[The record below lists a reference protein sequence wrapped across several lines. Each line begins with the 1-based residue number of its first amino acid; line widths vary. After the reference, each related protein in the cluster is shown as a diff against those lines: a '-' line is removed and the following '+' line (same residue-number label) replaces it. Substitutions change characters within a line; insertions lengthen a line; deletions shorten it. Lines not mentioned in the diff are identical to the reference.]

1 MLTDYA
7 KYLENIRNGL
17 IQCGVVF
24 PQIDDMESPDY
35 NALFHAGEK
44 LSEIMY
50 FYKIM
55 VCSGNIEGMFL
66 PLDKSY
72 RGTVRAE
79 AFSEFEEDILPYLKE
94 QFGDEESNSFSLES
108 ICDVD
113 GVVDSVEDEP
123 EVWVNEDVSAED
135 TLIEVSD
142 LFDDDEDDSSIDM
155 KFEASGRKLWGTD
168 NDELIK
174 PRERFFRPDREDR
187 KSARHKVDQVK
198 SVDRHLEYVSNGMNL
213 FGSVIK
219 KEQSSEDTAE
229 YVAHGV
235 NLFSLKSPEGTPFK
249 SSSEEYLSD
258 NQDTWVDEAEE
269 EQDYSESVFD
279 DQDSWVED
287 SEDDQD
293 VWVDESEDG
302 QDVWVEE
309 SDDQDVWEDETED
322 DQDSWVPDS
331 EDEES
336 LDSDSVDDQDIW
348 VPEDDSG
355 DLFEDDASEEV
366 SDAIDWEEEES
377 LHEVTSVKKVE
388 IPVVKNQKPSRDP
401 NYKHDIVDV
410 VQEAASAALTSAK
423 QFLANLTNPKK

>member
-35 NALFHAGEK
+35 SVLFHAGEK

-66 PLDKSY
+66 PMDKSY

-108 ICDVD
+108 ICDVE
-113 GVVDSVEDEP
+113 GVVDGVEDEP

-155 KFEASGRKLWGTD
+155 QFEASGRKLWGTD
-168 NDELIK
+168 SAEPIK
-174 PRERFFRPDREDR
+174 SGANFFKPNNEGREYATNGVNLFKKADDPKD
-187 KSARHKVDQVK
+187 
-198 SVDRHLEYVSNGMNL
+198 YVSTGVSL
-213 FGSVIK
+213 FGSVTE
-219 KEQSSEDTAE
+219 KELSREDTVE
-229 YVAHGV
+229 YVDHGV
-235 NLFSLKSPEGTPFK
+235 NLFSFKVENDSPSKG
-249 SSSEEYLSD
+249 SSEEYFSD
-258 NQDTWVDEAEE
+258 EQDTWVEEVEE
-269 EQDYSESVFD
+269 EQDTSESVFD
-279 DQDSWVED
+279 DQDVWVEE

-293 VWVDESEDG
+293 TWVEESEDDQDTWVEEPEDN

-309 SDDQDVWEDETED
+309 SE
-322 DQDSWVPDS
+322 
-331 EDEES
+331 
-336 LDSDSVDDQDIW
+336 DDQDIW

-355 DLFEDDASEEV
+355 DLFEDDAPEEV

-377 LHEVTSVKKVE
+377 LPEVTSVKKVK

-401 NYKHDIVDV
+401 NYEHDIVDV

>member
-35 NALFHAGEK
+35 NSLFHAGEK

-66 PLDKSY
+66 PMDKSY

-113 GVVDSVEDEP
+113 GVVDGVEDEP
-123 EVWVNEDVSAED
+123 EVWVNEDVPAED

-155 KFEASGRKLWGTD
+155 QFEASGRRLWGTG
-168 NDELIK
+168 NDEPIK
-174 PRERFFRPDREDR
+174 PRERFFRPDREDQ
-187 KSARHKVDQVK
+187 KSTRHRTDQVK
-198 SVDRHLEYVSNGMNL
+198 SVDRSLEYVSNGMSL

-235 NLFSLKSPEGTPFK
+235 NLFSLKPSECTPPK
-249 SSSEEYLSD
+249 ISSEEYLSD
-258 NQDTWVDEAEE
+258 DQDTWVDEDEE
-269 EQDYSESVFD
+269 EQDYSESVLD

-293 VWVDESEDG
+293 VWVDETEDD

-336 LDSDSVDDQDIW
+336 LGSDSVDDQDVW
-348 VPEDDSG
+348 VSEEDSEDN
-355 DLFEDDASEEV
+355 FEDDTS
-366 SDAIDWEEEES
+366 SDAIDWEEEET
-377 LHEVTSVKKVE
+377 LPRVTPSKKENITTVQS
-388 IPVVKNQKPSRDP
+388 QKSSRDP
-401 NYKHDIVDV
+401 NYEPDIVDV

>member
-66 PLDKSY
+66 PMDKSY

-168 NDELIK
+168 NDEPIK

-187 KSARHKVDQVK
+187 KSTHHKADQVK
-198 SVDRHLEYVSNGMNL
+198 SVDKHLEYVSNGMNL

-219 KEQSSEDTAE
+219 KEQSSKDTAE
-229 YVAHGV
+229 YVDHGV
-235 NLFSLKSPEGTPFK
+235 NLFSLKPQEGTTFK
-249 SSSEEYLSD
+249 SSSEEYFSD
-258 NQDTWVDEAEE
+258 DQDTWVEEVEE
-269 EQDYSESVFD
+269 EQDISESVFD

-293 VWVDESEDG
+293 VWVDESEDD

-348 VPEDDSG
+348 VPEDDSE
-355 DLFEDDASEEV
+355 DLFEDDASEDV

-401 NYKHDIVDV
+401 NYEHDIVDV

>member
-35 NALFHAGEK
+35 NSLFHAGEK

-66 PLDKSY
+66 PMDKSY

-94 QFGDEESNSFSLES
+94 QFGDEESTSFSLES

-123 EVWVNEDVSAED
+123 EVWVNEDVPAED

-155 KFEASGRKLWGTD
+155 KFEASGRRLWGTG
-168 NDELIK
+168 NDEPIK
-174 PRERFFRPDREDR
+174 PRERFFRPDRGDQ
-187 KSARHKVDQVK
+187 KSTCHRTDPVK
-198 SVDRHLEYVSNGMNL
+198 SVDRPLEYVSNGMSL

-235 NLFSLKSPEGTPFK
+235 NLFSLKPSEGTPSK
-249 SSSEEYLSD
+249 ISSEEYLSD
-258 NQDTWVDEAEE
+258 DQDTWVDEAEE
-269 EQDYSESVFD
+269 EQDYSESVLD

-293 VWVDESEDG
+293 VWGDESEDD

-309 SDDQDVWEDETED
+309 SDVQDVWEDETED

-331 EDEES
+331 EDEKS
-336 LDSDSVDDQDIW
+336 LDSDSVDDQDVW
-348 VPEDDSG
+348 VSEEDSEDN
-355 DLFEDDASEEV
+355 FEDDTS
-366 SDAIDWEEEES
+366 SDAIDWEEEET
-377 LHEVTSVKKVE
+377 LPRAITNKKE
-388 IPVVKNQKPSRDP
+388 NIPTAQSQKSSRDP
-401 NYKHDIVDV
+401 NYEPDIVDV